1 MPMPLPLLVL
11 PLLIEH
17 ACGCWC
23 SALACCEEDRYVAVS
38 TDNKKLTV
46 WDTRGRP
53 DGAWV
58 CLMDRETSKKLNV
71 LRFVRRYHGVE
82 AGSGSI
88 GLVVADRMG
97 DVYMFHVVCGTGDA
111 AGAGVAAAALEA
123 AAKPGASTQTDFLA
137 GHLSTVTAMVFTPDQ
152 SFLIT
157 AERDE
162 KIRVSH
168 FPNSYNIEAFCLGH
182 TCHVSALAVAAVNG
196 ANLLVSGAVDGSL
209 KLWSLPESEPLQT
222 LMLEQPADAA
232 ATAAQA
238 PAKKSHHDNEPVS
251 HAVAGVDGIAYSAAA
266 GLLAVSFAESKALA
280 IVAIRPA
287 KDGGDAGFQL
297 VLRQWV
303 KLAEPVSPGA
313 LSFGTGGDAVRLIV
327 GAPRCGASVYTE
339 RNGAFVPE

>member
-1 MPMPLPLLVL
+1 M
-11 PLLIEH
+11 
-17 ACGCWC
+17 WY
-23 SALACCEEDRYVAVS
+23 STLACCEENRYVAVS

-97 DVYMFHVVCGTGDA
+97 DVYMFHVVCDAGDA
-111 AGAGVAAAALEA
+111 AAAGAAAAEG
-123 AAKPGASTQTDFLA
+123 AAKPGAGAQTDFLA
-137 GHLSTVTAMVFTPDQ
+137 GHLSTVTAMVFTPDE

-182 TCHVSALAVAAVNG
+182 TCHVSGLAVAPTDG

-209 KLWSLPESEPLQT
+209 KLWSLPDSEPLHT
-222 LMLEQPADAA
+222 LMLEQPAEAA
-232 ATAAQA
+232 AAAAAAAAAQA
-238 PAKKSHHDNEPVS
+238 PAKKSHHGNEPVS
-251 HAVAGVDGIAYSAAA
+251 HGVAGVDGVAYSAAA
-266 GLLAVSFAESKALA
+266 GVLAVSFSESTALA
-280 IVAIRPA
+280 IVVIQPA
-287 KDGGDAGFQL
+287 GEGDGAGFQL

-303 KLAEPVSPGA
+303 KLAEPVTPGA
-313 LSFGTGGDAVRLIV
+313 LSFGSGADDAVRLIV
-327 GAPRCGASVYTE
+327 GAAGSGATVFTE
-339 RNGAFVPE
+339 RDGAFVPE

>member
-1 MPMPLPLLVL
+1 MLT
-11 PLLIEH
+11 EH
-17 ACGCWC
+17 VFWLRHRT
-23 SALACCEEDRYVAVS
+23 LACCEENRYVAVS

-46 WDTRGRP
+46 WDTKGRP

-97 DVYMFHVVCGTGDA
+97 DVYMFHVAYDADDA
-111 AGAGVAAAALEA
+111 AGAAAAED
-123 AAKPGASTQTDFLA
+123 AAKPGATAQTDFLA
-137 GHLSTVTAMVFTPDQ
+137 GHLSTVTAMVFSPDE

-182 TCHVSALAVAAVNG
+182 TCHVSALAVAPTDG
-196 ANLLVSGAVDGSL
+196 ALLLVSGAVDGSL
-209 KLWSLPESEPLQT
+209 KLWSLPDSEPLHT

-232 ATAAQA
+232 AAAAASAAAQA
-238 PAKKSHHDNEPVS
+238 PAKKKHHDNDPVS
-251 HAVAGVDGIAYSAAA
+251 HGAAGVSGLAYSAAA
-266 GLLAVSFAESKALA
+266 GVIAVSFAESTALA
-280 IVAIRPA
+280 IVVIQPA
-287 KDGGDAGFQL
+287 GEGGSGFQL
-297 VLRQWV
+297 ALKRWV

-313 LSFGTGGDAVRLIV
+313 LAFGESAAVDGSALPRLIV
-327 GAPRCGASVYTE
+327 GGAGAGATVYTE
-339 RNGAFVPE
+339 RDGAFVPE